1 MIVTTFLVI
10 ITEFFVSREDTASR
24 ENIARGPFVGP
35 LVASVVAATLFALMV
50 FMITN
55 VFLPSTC
62 FTLISNPNPVSS
74 INSVASNYESLLAL
88 AAILGAIPYA
98 STLWAIQ
105 YHYECSCPPAK
116 KQGKQRSSAGGSRP
130 PERKPGTRSIN
141 DDFHDVIP
149 R

>member
-1 MIVTTFLVI
+1 
-10 ITEFFVSREDTASR
+10 
-24 ENIARGPFVGP
+24 
-35 LVASVVAATLFALMV
+35 MV
-50 FMITN
+50 FMIAN

-74 INSVASNYESLLAL
+74 IKSVSSSYELLLAL

-105 YHYECSCPPAK
+105 YHYECSCPLAK
-116 KQGKQRSSAGGSRP
+116 KQGEQRSSAGGSRP
-130 PERKPGTRSIN
+130 PERKPGTRNTN
-141 DDFHDVIP
+141 DDFHNIIP